1 MKKIISCL
9 LLSLSA
15 VCYAQESTEDRA
27 LSNEDRKCL
36 VDAIY
41 HEARGEPEKGMF
53 AVASVVIAR
62 TEHPKFPDSVCSVVK
77 QKGQFTFNHQ
87 AKKTE
92 KNALNKVNSIVDAI
106 ESGFEAPLH
115 FLYFHRFD
123 VQGQCSSKKNRVKI
137 GSHYF
142 CR

>member
-1 MKKIISCL
+1 MKKLISCL
-9 LLSLSA
+9 LLSCSVL
-15 VCYAQESTEDRA
+15 CYAQDTTEERS
-27 LSNEDRKCL
+27 LSSEDRKCL

-41 HEARGEPEKGMF
+41 HEARGEPERGMF

-62 TEHPKFPDSVCSVVK
+62 TEHPKFPSSVCSVVK

-92 KNALNKVNSIVDAI
+92 HQALQKVNSIVDAI

-115 FLYFHRFD
+115 FLYFHRID
-123 VQGQCSSKKNRVKI
+123 VVGQCSTKKNRVKI
-137 GSHYF
+137 GSHFF

>member
-9 LLSLSA
+9 LLSFSA
-15 VCYAQESTEDRA
+15 LCYAQDSTEDQS
-27 LSNEDRKCL
+27 LSASDRTCL

-53 AVASVVIAR
+53 AVASVVLAR
-62 TEHPKFPDSVCSVVK
+62 AEHPKFPSSVCSVVK

-92 KNALNKVNSIVDAI
+92 ASALRKVNSIVDAI
-106 ESGFEAPLH
+106 ESGFAAPMH
-115 FLYFHRFD
+115 FLYFHRID
-123 VQGQCSSKKNRVKI
+123 VVGQCSPKKNRVKI